1 MRYRQDVHSAE
12 SRRAHG
18 RREWRQRTYE
28 KSESYGS
35 TLDFAST
42 NDTGIDEHGYRRLDN
57 VTNGIHKLYRDAIGQ
72 HDLKKMLP
80 HIPTPETRERFDRLA
95 EAGRKLAE
103 LHVNYESVEPY
114 PLEVQLKPGVDP
126 ADRETWRVQKMKW
139 RSKKDHSAIVGNRQR
154 PQ

>member
-1 MRYRQDVHSAE
+1 
-12 SRRAHG
+12 
-18 RREWRQRTYE
+18 
-28 KSESYGS
+28 
-35 TLDFAST
+35 
-42 NDTGIDEHGYRRLDN
+42 
-57 VTNGIHKLYRDAIGQ
+57 
-72 HDLKKMLP
+72 MLP